1 MARARISASLTS
13 GPARSSN
20 AFHRGHHKLNSLSGI
35 SLRTLLTSS
44 LYRWYSSLMKT
55 RTFRNA
61 VYTVTS
67 SRRGWKNDRT
77 IYALTGPKGGL
88 YTLVEFDSGNT
99 VLTDLANGRSRR
111 EYPSVPPAPSKRAE
125 IEDERYG
132 WNATLANLD
141 RHVAELAQAIET
153 FQSRDRETTSASGLA
168 GKIRVAAWAIAADTS
183 HLSHLEAIGAE

>member
-1 MARARISASLTS
+1 MET
-13 GPARSSN
+13 
-20 AFHRGHHKLNSLSGI
+20 K
-35 SLRTLLTSS
+35 
-44 LYRWYSSLMKT
+44 
-55 RTFRNA
+55 TFRNT

-111 EYPSVPPAPSKRAE
+111 EYPTTPPTPAKRAE

-132 WNATLANLD
+132 WAATLANFD
-141 RHVAELAQAIET
+141 RHVAELAQAVEA

>member
-1 MARARISASLTS
+1 
-13 GPARSSN
+13 
-20 AFHRGHHKLNSLSGI
+20 
-35 SLRTLLTSS
+35 
-44 LYRWYSSLMKT
+44 MKT